1 MSTKVD
7 VRKRKESLE
16 RAIEAA
22 IIARPE
28 VLGFP
33 GAVAIRNFRLAKES
47 GAVDVLLIPQGGPIR
62 LALIETKVALAPDA
76 ACKVVGQLL
85 MYYAGALELGSQG
98 IETLRNFAGHCADIA
113 HHTKRIS
120 PQKVVRN
127 VDGIHCTNDQ
137 AMELL
142 RYGKSVTP
150 EEIALFIAL
159 DGKPHHVLQPLLG
172 NLRELHGLNIGLVVV
187 RNGTPTLSLPGSG
200 QQIVRRERAEACF
213 VT

>member
-1 MSTKVD
+1 MITEVD

-16 RAIEAA
+16 HAIEAA

-28 VLGFP
+28 VLGFS
-33 GAVAIRNFRLAKES
+33 GAVAIRNFRLADVS
-47 GAVDVLLIPQGGPIR
+47 GAVDVLLIPRGGPIR

-76 ACKVVGQLL
+76 GCKVVGQLL
-85 MYYAGALELGSQG
+85 MYYAGALTLGSQG

-120 PQKVVRN
+120 PQKVVWN
-127 VDGIHCTNDQ
+127 VDGIDCTNRE

-142 RYGKSVTP
+142 RHGKSVTP

-159 DGKPHHVLQPLLG
+159 DGEPHHVLQPLLG
-172 NLRELHGLNIGLVVV
+172 NLRERHGLNIGLVVV
-187 RNGTPTLSLPGSG
+187 RNGTPTLLLPGAG
-200 QQIVRRERAEACF
+200 QQIVGREQR
-213 VT
+213 